1 MPAFRKWGLD
11 YSAEKGDRTGPNILF
26 KALPELSFYD
36 KKLDAKISRKKSQ
49 LRVVTSHN
57 WINRSNLTS
66 LLEHSIQIAEL
77 NSIKRRTNMAAKFN
91 ATFASCPDPA
101 AEHLHYSRPPPRT
114 DGWPGVFSTLPS
126 VLNPLHF
133 ICVFSLLLYLARCLL
148 AFITIRKLY
157 RIIFMNSRSKFQDLL
172 ASVIFS
178 TYILGHNFIV
188 FCGRY
193 FKII

>member
-1 MPAFRKWGLD
+1 MKLLHSSD
-11 YSAEKGDRTGPNILF
+11 YF
-26 KALPELSFYD
+26 
-36 KKLDAKISRKKSQ
+36 Q
-49 LRVVTSHN
+49 
-57 WINRSNLTS
+57 
-66 LLEHSIQIAEL
+66 LLEFVFEIILKWDHYECGTWITVDPPQG
-77 NSIKRRTNMAAKFN
+77 RTVDQAF
-91 ATFASCPDPA
+91 F
-101 AEHLHYSRPPPRT
+101 L
-114 DGWPGVFSTLPS
+114 TLPS
-126 VLNPLHF
+126 VLNPFHF
-133 ICVFSLLLYLARCLL
+133 LCVFSLLLYLARCLL